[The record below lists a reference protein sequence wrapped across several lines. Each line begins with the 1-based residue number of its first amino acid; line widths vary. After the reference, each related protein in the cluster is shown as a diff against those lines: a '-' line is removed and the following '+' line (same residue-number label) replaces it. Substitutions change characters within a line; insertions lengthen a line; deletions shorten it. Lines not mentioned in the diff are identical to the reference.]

1 MKPEYPSKIF
11 IVDDSEVQ
19 LVLLKK
25 VLQNEGY
32 KVKAFLTAQKLINIL
47 TDEDPDL
54 IISDIDMPILNG
66 FQLVQKINNS
76 LDIEDI
82 PCLLVSSKT
91 NSSIQ
96 EHVRQVGAAG
106 FIQKPFKHHFL
117 KNTIHNLLNSQVRS
131 I

>member
-1 MKPEYPSKIF
+1 MKREYSPKIF
-11 IVDDSEVQ
+11 IVDDSELQ

-32 KVKAFLTAQKLINIL
+32 QVKAFLTPQKLLNRI
-47 TDEDPDL
+47 TDKGPDL

-66 FQLVQKINNS
+66 FDLVQEIKSRIDLKNV
-76 LDIEDI
+76 
-82 PCLLVSSKT
+82 PCLLISSKT

-96 EHVRQVGAAG
+96 QKVRRVGAAG
-106 FIQKPFKHHFL
+106 FIQKPFEHHFL
-117 KNTIHNLLNSQVRS
+117 KQTIYSLLNRQVKS